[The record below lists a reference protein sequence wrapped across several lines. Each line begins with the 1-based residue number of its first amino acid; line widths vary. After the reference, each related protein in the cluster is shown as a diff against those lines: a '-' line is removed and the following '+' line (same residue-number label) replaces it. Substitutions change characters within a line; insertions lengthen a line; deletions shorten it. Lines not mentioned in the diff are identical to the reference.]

1 MPRVIV
7 VRATRVVPAPP
18 PIVWSLIADQ
28 RLDALWREG
37 VLAMSQDTESTV
49 RPGTRTV
56 EEFTMLGQRMLNEAV
71 IGEVDEGVRFTWRTT
86 FGTDADGER
95 RLDAVPD
102 GRTLVSI
109 TTTSRPGTAIER
121 ALSPLIGPALRRSL
135 ERSLERFEYL
145 VETRTEFRSSS
156 DGTASAR

>member
-1 MPRVIV
+1 
-7 VRATRVVPAPP
+7 
-18 PIVWSLIADQ
+18 
-28 RLDALWREG
+28 
-37 VLAMSQDTESTV
+37 MSQDTESTV

-95 RLDAVPD
+95 RLDAAPD

-109 TTTSRPGTAIER
+109 ITTSRPGTAIER
-121 ALSPLIGPALRRSL
+121 VLSPLIGPALRRSL